1 MTKYILVSKDN
12 LNNTYTLYESDD
24 YKFIYKKYK
33 LWCNILSKNNF
44 SIYAKIEGV
53 D

>member
-12 LNNTYTLYESDD
+12 LKNTFQLYESDD

-33 LWCNILSKNNF
+33 LWCEILPKASF
-44 SIYAKIEGV
+44 SIYAKVEGV
-53 D
+53 N